1 MAVLVALG
9 LHNRDLA
16 VFVHRQKVVATR
28 CRLDGVCRDLDVAV
42 RAVFKP
48 NRCRQARG
56 QLAVDLAFG
65 GACANRAPADQV
77 ADVLG

>member
-28 CRLDGVCRDLDVAV
+28 RRLDGVCRDFDVAV
-42 RAVFKP
+42 RAVFKA
-48 NRCRQARG
+48 NRCRQA
-56 QLAVDLAFG
+56 
-65 GACANRAPADQV
+65 
-77 ADVLG
+77 